1 MKRIITLL
9 EEKNHYL
16 EKFYALNENELLN
29 LKQGNFDSLESF
41 YKTREKILEIL
52 NYIDSKL
59 DEAEKKLSEDYEIKS
74 DEKIKIIENLQIK
87 DQYVSRILVQDLEV
101 ISCIEVAK
109 SNLIKELQEVKK
121 VKKAVGSYK
130 SKVFEQK
137 LDEEA

>member
-1 MKRIITLL
+1 MKRIINLL

-16 EKFYALNENELLN
+16 EKFYALNENELLSFQ
-29 LKQGNFDSLESF
+29 QGNFDSLESF

-59 DEAEKKLSEDYEIKS
+59 DEAEKKLSVDYEIKS

-130 SKVFEQK
+130 SKNFELK